1 MRAAVLPEDRPGR
14 SMVRFYLA
22 GMRMEILQ
30 AIQYRVGNYFYM
42 LGMLAEPVIYLV
54 VWSTIA
60 RSQGGSVGGFTPGDF
75 AAYYIVWTLVRNWN
89 ISFDPFAWEW
99 RIKEGELSGWL
110 VQPVHPIHRD
120 LAWGAGLKFVWFV
133 MWLPIAV
140 VLTIAFQP
148 TLHPTGFEI
157 AVFVVAIWAGFVL
170 RTLILWILGLITFW
184 TTRVAAIFQLYFGAE
199 LLLSGRLVPLQ
210 LMPQWAQTLA
220 NFFPMKWTF
229 WFPIESLVG
238 DMSPQRLFLGLAVQG
253 LWIAGLSGGV
263 WVMWRRAVARYTAV
277 GN

>member
-1 MRAAVLPEDRPGR
+1 VRTAELREEGWVR
-14 SMVRFYLA
+14 SLVRFYLA
-22 GMRMEILQ
+22 GMRSEILT

-42 LGMLAEPVIYLV
+42 LGMIAEPVIYLV
-54 VWSTIA
+54 VWSSIA
-60 RSQGGSVGGFTPGDF
+60 RAQHGSVGGFTPGAF

-99 RIKEGELSGWL
+99 RIKQGELSGWL

-120 LAWGAGLKFVWFV
+120 LAWGAGLKFVWFL
-133 MWLPIAV
+133 MWLPIAA
-140 VLTIAFQP
+140 VLSLAFHP
-148 TLHPTGFEI
+148 ELHPSGLEI
-157 AVFVVAIWAGFVL
+157 GVFVVAIWAGFVL
-170 RTLILWILGLITFW
+170 RTLILWLLGLITFW

-210 LMPQWAQTLA
+210 LMPSWARTLA
-220 NFFPMKWTF
+220 AFFPMKWTF

-238 DMSPQRLFLGLAVQG
+238 DMRAGRLALGLGAQA
-253 LWIAGLSGGV
+253 LWIVGLGAAV
-263 WVMWRRAVARYTAV
+263 ALMWRRAARRYTAV